1 MARIIQHCGQGWQ
14 SFSRVLWYWG
24 WVGGTVSL
32 WYGFTPGTTV
42 TYIDRCR
49 DSQALPCLFVHLP
62 FCFVDLLIFG
72 FYTIRPPERWVG
84 GPGPLSSVWA
94 GTRHNMVVVMD
105 ERGVGGGD
113 PQECCLRG
121 VHCSRMPV
129 MAQWSQ
135 RHEPPTLNKH
145 LPVVPSLDPVSS

>member
-1 MARIIQHCGQGWQ
+1 MGRIIQHCDQGWQ
-14 SFSRVLWYWG
+14 SISRVLGYWG
-24 WVGGTVSL
+24 WVRGTVYGMDSL
-32 WYGFTPGTTV
+32 QGQQWHLQTDAETV
-42 TYIDRCR
+42 RLR
-49 DSQALPCLFVHLP
+49 LFVHLP